1 MSEWVCVVDQI
12 GTCTSLGLDI
22 GSVLG
27 SFFCYTSIFLDALS
41 SKSAVHISFPLN
53 NRGICWWN
61 MIDQLWNDFAR
72 VLLLLELNICYWVTD
87 LLDKIIKAL
96 YNRNST
102 NTRGTATKRARI
114 WFMKSGLCVC
124 KILWSKKSFFYRHHI
139 LHIGWCAENE
149 FVVNEKSIKNKMM
162 VIMYSSSTYHYDEW
176 TCHYFSS
183 NGRR

>member
-1 MSEWVCVVDQI
+1 MPCHPNLLF
-12 GTCTSLGLDI
+12 T
-22 GSVLG
+22 
-27 SFFCYTSIFLDALS
+27 
-41 SKSAVHISFPLN
+41 FPPN
-53 NRGICWWN
+53 NGGICWWN

-102 NTRGTATKRARI
+102 NTRGMLLSALVFDS
-114 WFMKSGLCVC
+114 WNLVCVC
-124 KILWSKKSFFYRHHI
+124 VRFCEAKKVSFFYRHHI

-183 NGRR
+183 NGRRG

>member
-1 MSEWVCVVDQI
+1 MCVVDQI
-12 GTCTSLGLDI
+12 GICTTSLGLDI

-102 NTRGTATKRARI
+102 NTRGMLLSALVFDS
-114 WFMKSGLCVC
+114 WNLVCVC
-124 KILWSKKSFFYRHHI
+124 VRFCEAKKVSFFIDIIYCT
-139 LHIGWCAENE
+139 LVG
-149 FVVNEKSIKNKMM
+149 VQKM
-162 VIMYSSSTYHYDEW
+162 SL
-176 TCHYFSS
+176 
-183 NGRR
+183 